1 MASNFAY
8 KNVRDFEF
16 MIQEWLPTEKIFSYK
31 QFADYYSKD
40 DVKAILEPVRNMC
53 KDMIEPLNEVGDE
66 QHVRFENGKVIT
78 PPGFGDLFHY
88 LQEEGWG
95 TSNLDNSEDAMILPS
110 IYYAMVNEMI
120 AAASPMFMPYVG
132 LTTGAADLIVEFAS
146 DKIKEMFLP
155 KMMDG
160 TWAGTMCLTEPTA
173 GSDVGDI
180 LSKAYPTDDPAIYKI
195 KGQKIF
201 ITGGDHDMTEN
212 IIHLY
217 LARIEG
223 AREGTSGI
231 SLFVVPKY
239 WVNEDGSLEDNDV
252 VATAVEHKMGQHGS
266 ATVALSVG
274 DEGRCRG
281 WLIGNPPDEN
291 GRAEGMRQ
299 MFQCMNFARLGTGLL
314 ALACTANAYYN
325 TVEYCRDRVQGR
337 PLTNPKGDRIPIIEH
352 EDIRRTL
359 TMLKAHVDAFRGMIY
374 KAYYMFDLRK
384 FDPDPEVRE
393 EANNFIEVATPLC
406 KAYPTD
412 EAWWLIGEC
421 IQAYGGYGYTE
432 EYPVAQIA
440 RDVKIYSIWEGTN
453 YIQALDLCGRK
464 WTMKKGTVYQKF
476 MQQIR
481 DFYQE
486 NKDVP
491 GFEKEFENFGKAIK
505 AVDEMQM
512 AIGGYVGEGKISM
525 LPLYARRILT
535 ATSMVYGAWTLLD
548 MALIANKRAEE
559 LGADHYDYNFYIGKV
574 MSARYYL
581 KNVVPTV
588 WSIAEVVKTGDSSAL
603 EIPDAAFDY

>member
-1 MASNFAY
+1 
-8 KNVRDFEF
+8 
-16 MIQEWLPTEKIFSYK
+16 
-31 QFADYYSKD
+31 
-40 DVKAILEPVRNMC
+40 
-53 KDMIEPLNEVGDE
+53 
-66 QHVRFENGKVIT
+66 
-78 PPGFGDLFHY
+78 
-88 LQEEGWG
+88 
-95 TSNLDNSEDAMILPS
+95 MILPS
-110 IYYAMVNEMI
+110 IYYAMVNEMV

-132 LTTGAADLIVEFAS
+132 LTTGAAELIQEFGS
-146 DKIKEMFLP
+146 DKVKEMFLP

-180 LSKAYPTDDPAIYKI
+180 LSKAFPTDDPAIYKI

-201 ITGGDHDMTEN
+201 ITGGDNDFTEN
-212 IIHLY
+212 IVHLY

-231 SLFVVPKY
+231 SLFAVPKY

-252 VATAVEHKMGQHGS
+252 ASTAVEHKMGQHGS
-266 ATVALSVG
+266 ATVSLSLG
-274 DEGRCRG
+274 DENNCRG
-281 WLIGNPPDEN
+281 WLLGDPPDEK
-291 GRAEGMRQ
+291 GKAQGMKQ

-314 ALACTANAYYN
+314 ALSCTANAYYN

-337 PLTNPKGDRIPIIEH
+337 PLTNPKGDRVAIIEH

-359 TMLKAHVDAFRGMIY
+359 MALKAHTEAFRGMIY

-384 FDPDPEVRE
+384 FDPDPEVQE
-393 EANNFIEVATPLC
+393 EANDFIEVATPLC

-412 EAWWLIGEC
+412 EAWWLIGEA

-432 EYPVAQIA
+432 EYPVAQLA

-453 YIQALDLCGRK
+453 YIQALDFCGRK

-481 DFYQE
+481 DFHKE
-486 NKDVP
+486 NKDTA
-491 GFEKEFENFGKAIK
+491 GFEKEFENFGKAIQ
-505 AVDEMQM
+505 AVDEIQM
-512 AIGGYVGEGKISM
+512 AIGGYVGQGKISL
-525 LPLYARRILT
+525 LPLFARRILT
-535 ATSMVYGAWTLLD
+535 ASSMLYGAWTLLD

-559 LGADHYDYNFYIGKV
+559 LGEDHYDYSFYIGKV

-581 KNVVPTV
+581 RNVVPTV
-588 WSIAEVVKTGDSSAL
+588 WSIAEVVKDGDSSAL
-603 EIPDAAFDY
+603 DVPDEAFDF